1 MCVLKLTNDT
11 DPVQSIEVDDLIG
24 FVLGGQDFA
33 GAVAIAAFAYA
44 T

>member
-1 MCVLKLTNDT
+1 MLTNDI

-24 FVLGGQDFA
+24 FVLGGQDFV
-33 GAVAIAAFAYA
+33 GAVAIAASVYA